1 MKKTLI
7 LTTCLLFAIF
17 INAQSYKTINVL
29 NGGGLSAAIT
39 AEGLDP
45 QTVTRLAITGVIDSS
60 DFKTM
65 RDNMPALI
73 ELDLSGATIVQNA
86 IPDNAFYNSRNGI
99 GKTDLKAISLPN
111 SIKSIGQYA
120 FWGCST
126 LSNVTI
132 PDSVTSIGLSAFA
145 RCSRFTKIEIPKS
158 VTSIGPNAFGD
169 CRGLIMVD
177 SNNPNYSSKDNVL
190 FSKDEKTLIQAST
203 SKTGSYAIP
212 STVDSIGNL
221 AFWNC
226 LGLSSIIIPNS
237 VTSIGDDAFLL
248 CSGLDSVIIPE
259 SVTSIGV
266 NAFSYCTGLS
276 KLTILSSSTPIGN
289 FAFSYCTELI
299 SIRIPNS
306 IDSIGNG
313 AFSNC
318 TNLTGL
324 ALPNSV
330 KTIGDQA
337 FYGCT
342 GLSDV
347 ILPNSVISIGN
358 MAFGNCIN
366 LTNLVISNSVIKIGR
381 SAFNGCIGL
390 ASITIPK
397 SVKSIGVDAFSDFN
411 GLIAVEPENLNYSSQ
426 RGILFNKD
434 QTTLI
439 QAPTSINGN
448 YTIPT
453 SVVSIE
459 NDAFK
464 YCANLTGITIPNS
477 VKSIG
482 ISAFDD
488 CTKLTSI
495 TIPKSVTSIGND
507 ALKSCSILAVDP
519 KNRNYS
525 SKDNVLFNKKQKVLI
540 QVPFSKSG
548 SYVIPSTVKSINEY
562 AFYGCN
568 ELDSITIPKSVKT
581 IGDFAFSNC
590 RNLSSIYIFAS
601 TPATLKSDVFF
612 RVDKSHCT
620 ISVPKSSIRIYQLTS
635 GWNDFLS
642 IIELPK

>member
-1 MKKTLI
+1 MKKTLT

-17 INAQSYKTINVL
+17 ISAQSYKTINVM

-39 AEGLDP
+39 AGGLDLK
-45 QTVTRLAITGVIDSS
+45 TVVRLAITGIIDSS
-60 DFKTM
+60 DFATM
-65 RDNMPALI
+65 RDNMPALT
-73 ELDLSGATIVQNA
+73 ELDLTKATIAQNA
-86 IPDNAFYNSRNGI
+86 IPNNAFYNLRNGI
-99 GKTDLKAISLPN
+99 GKRNLKTILLPN
-111 SIKSIGQYA
+111 SIKSIGEYA
-120 FWGCST
+120 FWGCSG
-126 LSNVTI
+126 LYNVTL
-132 PDSVTSIGLSAFA
+132 PDSITSIGRSAFA
-145 RCSRFTKIEIPKS
+145 RCSRFTRIEIPNS
-158 VTSIGPNAFGD
+158 VTSIGFNAFGD

-177 SNNPNYSSKDNVL
+177 SDNPNYSSKDNAL
-190 FSKDEKTLIQAST
+190 FSKDEKTLIQVPT
-203 SKTGSYAIP
+203 SKFGSYTIP
-212 STVDSIGNL
+212 STVDSICDL

-226 LGLSSIIIPNS
+226 NGLSSIIIPNS
-237 VTSIGDDAFLL
+237 VTSIGNDAFLL

-259 SVTSIGV
+259 SVTSIGM

-289 FAFSYCTELI
+289 FAFSYCTGLI
-299 SIRIPNS
+299 SIKMPNS

-318 TNLTGL
+318 SSLTGL
-324 ALPNSV
+324 ALPKSV
-330 KTIGDQA
+330 KTIGDQT

-347 ILPNSVISIGN
+347 VLPNSVISIGN
-358 MAFGNCIN
+358 LAFGNCMN
-366 LTNLVISNSVIKIGR
+366 LTDFVISNSITTIGPL
-381 SAFNGCIGL
+381 AFNGCIGL

-397 SVKSIGVDAFSDFN
+397 SIKSIGIDAFLDFN
-411 GLIAVEPENLNYSSQ
+411 GLIAVDPENMNYSSQ

-439 QAPTSINGN
+439 QAPTSTNGN
-448 YTIPT
+448 YTIPS

-459 NDAFK
+459 NGAFK
-464 YCANLTGITIPNS
+464 YCVNLTGITIPNS
-477 VKSIG
+477 VKSIS
-482 ISAFDD
+482 ISAFDG

-495 TIPKSVTSIGND
+495 TIPKSVTSIGD
-507 ALKSCSILAVDP
+507 GALKSCSILAVDP

-548 SYVIPSTVKSINEY
+548 NYVIPSTVKSINEY
-562 AFYGCN
+562 AFYGCS

-590 RNLSSIYIFAS
+590 RKLSSIYIYAS